1 MKRFRKNHPRLT
13 KASLPGVG
21 FELESLEARRL
32 MAAVVVTPIQI
43 PAHTESTVVI
53 GNRALF
59 YSSYYSPTPT
69 GGIYDPITGVLT
81 PISSPAGMASGN
93 TVTSNNSVTT
103 VGSKT
108 IFAGGINP
116 ISSPQMLPMHDAS
129 DDVYIY
135 DQTTAQWSSGHLSA
149 PRGDITALNV
159 GDKAVFAGGYP
170 SAGPGGPIG
179 ASDVVDIYNNSTGT
193 WTTGHLSK
201 PTYYMATAVVAQKA
215 YFVTIYNQNTQHHA
229 LDIFDAE
236 SGQWSTIEVPV
247 QGFIESETAVGN
259 KIVFLAE
266 SGGHQ
271 DGPRSVRGTLIAEV
285 YDTQTNRWSTHYLG
299 QSAFD
304 PNIAVKGNQAVFLGG
319 DTRDVSGPN
328 TGFRIARVFDARTGA
343 WSTSRP
349 PRAIGRSATTAVSLG
364 KDIVFVASNS
374 LEIYHPSTSSWSV
387 IDAPVHGSGGAVL
400 QVVGRRIF
408 SYYNGYSGRTG
419 GADIISFVDSAATPR
434 PVITNP
440 ASGTSV
446 NRAGAEFR
454 WSSTPHASMYDV
466 LVDGVLSANVKE
478 NVWSPGYSI
487 TAGPHSLRVRAYVN
501 GRTVEGP
508 TSDFE
513 LIT

>member
-1 MKRFRKNHPRLT
+1 MRSFRKNSPQPM
-13 KASLPGVG
+13 KASDAVG
-21 FELESLEARRL
+21 GFQLESLEARRL

-43 PAHTESTVVI
+43 PANTESTVVI

-59 YSSYYSPTPT
+59 YSSYESPTAT
-69 GGIYDPITGVLT
+69 AGIYNPITGVLT
-81 PISSPAGMASGN
+81 PLSSPAGMASGN
-93 TVTSNNSVTT
+93 TVTSSKSVTT

-108 IFAGGINP
+108 IFAGGYNP
-116 ISSPQMLPMHDAS
+116 NFSGQGAPFHAAL

-135 DQTTAQWSSGHLSA
+135 DQTTAQWTLGHLSA
-149 PRGDITALNV
+149 PRGNITALTV
-159 GDKAVFAGGYP
+159 GDKAVFAGGDLGA
-170 SAGPGGPIG
+170 SPGGPVG
-179 ASDVVDIYNNSTGT
+179 ASNVVDVYNNSTGN
-193 WTTGHLSK
+193 WTTGHLSE
-201 PTYYMATAVVAQKA
+201 PTNYMATAVVGHKA
-215 YFVTIYNQNTQHHA
+215 YFVTIYNPNTQHKA
-229 LDIFDAE
+229 VDIFDAE

-387 IDAPVHGSGGAVL
+387 IDAPVGSLGAVL

-408 SYYNGYSGRTG
+408 SYANSFSGRNG
-419 GADIISFVDSAATPR
+419 GADIISFVDSAAAPP

-440 ASGTSV
+440 VRGTSV
-446 NRAGAEFR
+446 DRARGEFR

-466 LVDGVLSANVKE
+466 LE
-478 NVWSPGYSI
+478 H
-487 TAGPHSLRVRAYVN
+487 T
-501 GRTVEGP
+501 
-508 TSDFE
+508 
-513 LIT
+513 